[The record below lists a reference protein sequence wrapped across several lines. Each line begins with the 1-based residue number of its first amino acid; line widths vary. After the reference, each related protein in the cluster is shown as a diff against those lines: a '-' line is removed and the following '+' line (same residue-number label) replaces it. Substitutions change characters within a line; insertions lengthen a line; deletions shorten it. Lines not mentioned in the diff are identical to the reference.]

1 LAHLNADRTVSAIAE
16 GCILSRERLRGD
28 GVSGLDEV
36 KSPSQSWEISM
47 PQPTVVVAGTGFTA
61 LRQYMNEQ
69 LPGVRLEMVAP
80 ADLRKNGFAADV
92 LIPAMARIDDEMMD
106 RIEGLRLIQ
115 QWGVGLEGVDIEAAT
130 RRRIAVARVP
140 SAGTGNAESCA
151 EWCVMAAIAVS
162 RHLQAAEQTI
172 RAGTG
177 WGTPR
182 GRAMLG
188 RTAGI
193 IGLGGIGQALAERLK
208 PFGMRLLGLQR
219 RPDPALAGR
228 LGLEWVGGPEQLPE
242 LLRQSDYLFLCAPL
256 TEQTR
261 ELIDERALA
270 LLPEQAC
277 IINPSRGG
285 LLSTKAL
292 LQALSEGRLMGAA
305 LDVYEQEPLDHNS
318 PLLGRTDIL
327 ATPHIAGVTDISYGG
342 IGQRVA
348 DNVRRLLAG
357 ETLQNCVNWDA
368 IAQPPSA
375 G

>member
-1 LAHLNADRTVSAIAE
+1 
-16 GCILSRERLRGD
+16 
-28 GVSGLDEV
+28 
-36 KSPSQSWEISM
+36 M
-47 PQPTVVVAGTGFTA
+47 PQATVVVAGTGFTA

-92 LIPAMARIDDEMMD
+92 LIPAMARIDGEMMD
-106 RIEGLRLIQ
+106 RVEGLRLIQ

-130 RRRIAVARVP
+130 QRRIAVARVP

-162 RHLQAAEQTI
+162 RHLSAAEETI

-182 GRAMLG
+182 GRAMMG

-193 IGLGGIGQALAERLK
+193 VGLGGIGQALAVRLK

-219 RPDPALAGR
+219 RPDPALAER
-228 LGLEWVGGPEQLPE
+228 LGLEWIGGPEQLPE

-270 LLPEQAC
+270 LLPEHAC
-277 IINPSRGG
+277 IINPARGG

-348 DNVRRLLAG
+348 ENVRRLLAG
-357 ETLQNCVNWDA
+357 EALQNCVNWDE

-375 G
+375 VGAKS